1 MMLGGCARWSL
12 ALLGANAGTGGCHD
26 NISFAWCSSDA
37 EGGRQCPWSRLN
49 LHGGW

>member
-26 NISFAWCSSDA
+26 ISFAWCSSDA
-37 EGGRQCPWSRLN
+37 EEGRQCPWSRLN
-49 LHGGW
+49 LLGGW